1 MGADA
6 EFAALFAGRAA
17 ALRRTAYL
25 LCGDWQQAED
35 LTQTA
40 FVRLYV
46 AWPRL
51 RDGGAAEAYLRRI
64 LARAYVDEGRRPWRR
79 EHVAAELPETAA
91 YDAPTDD
98 RAVLLQALARVPR
111 RQRACLVLRYF
122 ADCSVEETAAALGCG
137 AGTVKSNTARG
148 LDALRAVLGDV
159 RPDLTTTGS
168 DLP

>member
-1 MGADA
+1 MTADA

-17 ALRRTAYL
+17 AVRRTAFL

-40 FVRLYV
+40 FARLYA

-51 RDGGAAEAYLRRI
+51 RDAGAAEAYLRKTVV
-64 LARAYVDEGRRPWRR
+64 RAHVDETRRPWRR
-79 EHVAAELPETAA
+79 ERPSAELPEVAA
-91 YDAPTDD
+91 RGDGADD
-98 RAVLLQALARVPR
+98 RVTLLAALAQVPP

-122 ADCSVEETAAALGCG
+122 GDCSVEETAAALGCSE
-137 AGTVKSNTARG
+137 GTVKSNTARG
-148 LDALRAVLGDV
+148 LDALRAVLPDPVATV
-159 RPDLTTTGS
+159 R